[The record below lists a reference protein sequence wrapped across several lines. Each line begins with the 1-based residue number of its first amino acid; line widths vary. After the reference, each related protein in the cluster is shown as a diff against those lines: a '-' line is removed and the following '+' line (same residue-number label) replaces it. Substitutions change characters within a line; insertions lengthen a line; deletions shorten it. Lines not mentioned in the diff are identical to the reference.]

1 MQRLDLLMVE
11 KGLVRSRT
19 QAQNLIKNQK
29 VEINEKG
36 RWQLATKP
44 GVKVESDTEIKFD
57 KDPTDQF
64 VSRGALKLLGAL
76 EHLKLDITGHIA
88 IDVGQSTGGFTDC
101 LLQNGA
107 AKVVG
112 IEVGHD
118 QLAHSLREDSRV
130 VCYEGMNARDL
141 PSDTLLTHTDGS
153 GFDLAV
159 MDVSFISQTKI
170 LPSLSPL
177 IRENG
182 YLISLVK
189 PQFEVGKSGI
199 GRGGIVRDESLY
211 PQVKEQI
218 IECCKSLA
226 FATIDYLES
235 PIKGGD
241 GNREFLLIAQKQSP
255 QDA

>member
-1 MQRLDLLMVE
+1 MQRLDLLMVD

-19 QAQNLIKNQK
+19 QAQNLIKNHK
-29 VEINEKG
+29 VEIKEKDC
-36 RWQLATKP
+36 WQLAKKP
-44 GVKVESDTEIKFD
+44 GAKVELDTEIKVQQD
-57 KDPTDQF
+57 AANQF
-64 VSRGALKLLGAL
+64 VSRGALKLLKAL
-76 EHLKLDITGHIA
+76 EFMQIDLSNKIA

-107 AKVVG
+107 SKVVG

-118 QLAHSLREDSRV
+118 QLAASLREDPRV
-130 VCYEGMNARDL
+130 VCYEGMNAREL
-141 PSDTLLTHTDGS
+141 PAQSLLAHTAGE

-177 IRENG
+177 IREKG

-211 PQVKEQI
+211 PQVKQHI
-218 IECCKSLA
+218 ISCCDSLSLKA
-226 FATIDYLES
+226 IEYMES

-241 GNREFLLIAQKQSP
+241 GNREFLLIARKCG
-255 QDA
+255 

>member
-1 MQRLDLLMVE
+1 MQRLDLLMVD

-19 QAQNLIKNQK
+19 QAQNLIKNHK
-29 VEINEKG
+29 VEIKEKDC
-36 RWQLATKP
+36 WQLAKKP
-44 GVKVESDTEIKFD
+44 GAKVELDTEIKVQQD
-57 KDPTDQF
+57 AADQF
-64 VSRGALKLLGAL
+64 VSRGALKLLKAL
-76 EHLKLDITGHIA
+76 EFMQIDLENKIA

-118 QLAHSLREDSRV
+118 QLADSLREDSRV
-130 VCYEGMNARDL
+130 VCYEGMNAREL
-141 PSDTLLTHTDGS
+141 PADPLLAHTQGR

-177 IRENG
+177 IREQG

-211 PQVKEQI
+211 PQVEQQI
-218 IECCKSLA
+218 TSCCSSLNLKAIE
-226 FATIDYLES
+226 YMES

-241 GNREFLLIAQKQSP
+241 GNREFLLIAQKCG
-255 QDA
+255 

>member
-1 MQRLDLLMVE
+1 MQRLDLLLVE

-19 QAQNLIKNQK
+19 QAQNLIKSQK
-29 VEINEKG
+29 VEIYEKG
-36 RWQLATKP
+36 CWQQVTKP
-44 GVKVESDTEIKFD
+44 GLKLESDTEIKVA
-57 KDPTDQF
+57 KDPADQF
-64 VSRGALKLLGAL
+64 VSRGALKLLAAL
-76 EHLKLDITGHIA
+76 EHLNLDVTGITA

-118 QLAHSLREDSRV
+118 QLASSLREDLRV
-130 VCYEGMNARDL
+130 TCYEGVNARNL
-141 PSDTLLTHTDGS
+141 PADILFAHTDKS

-170 LPSLSPL
+170 LPSLAPL
-177 IRENG
+177 IREQG
-182 YLISLVK
+182 HLISLVK

-211 PQVKEQI
+211 PQVKEQVMQ
-218 IECCKSLA
+218 CCKSLGLT
-226 FATIDYLES
+226 TIDYMES

-241 GNREFLLIAQKQSP
+241 GNREFLLIAQKQTL
-255 QDA
+255 QEL

>member
-29 VEINEKG
+29 VEIHEKG
-36 RWQLATKP
+36 RWQLVTKP
-44 GVKVESDTEIKFD
+44 GLKLESDTEIKVAE
-57 KDPTDQF
+57 DPADQF

-76 EHLKLDITGHIA
+76 EHLELDITDMTA

-118 QLAHSLREDSRV
+118 QLAPSLREDPRV

-141 PSDTLLTHTDGS
+141 PSDTLIAHTEGA

-177 IRENG
+177 IREQG
-182 YLISLVK
+182 YLLSLVK

-211 PQVKEQI
+211 PQVKELVIQ
-218 IECCKSLA
+218 CCESLGLKP
-226 FATIDYLES
+226 IDYLES

-241 GNREFLLIAQKQSP
+241 GNREFLLIAQKQYT
-255 QDA
+255 QDV